1 MNPAAPVTRT
11 LRPGQDCWSDR
22 ANGTEAIYSVMRM
35 LVCVPWYAPARAFGG
50 TVTAAVATVK
60 GAVEA
65 GHDVTVAT
73 TDVLDL
79 RSRLPADAAAEPP
92 GARVV
97 RFPNVSQRLAAT
109 NVPLPRGLRR
119 WLHEHVHEF
128 DVVLLL
134 DVYSSVSVLG
144 GRAAARAGVPYVL
157 ETLGGL
163 PPTPERGRAVPKQA
177 FLALWGRRTVRE
189 AAACLYLSERERDE
203 YLAQGA
209 EAARLHPMPPPLD
222 LPDPDAVPRA
232 AAPTIIYLGQLH
244 PIKRINVLIDAF
256 AQVRAELPD
265 GRLEVI
271 GAPSAYG
278 ETLKDQTARLGLAE
292 AVAFR
297 GLISEEDKASA
308 LGSAHVFALL
318 SASEG
323 LPITPL
329 EALACGTPVV
339 LSPGCGL
346 PQVDGVAGVVCD
358 GTAAS
363 AADALLALLRD
374 PERARQLGEAG
385 RALAAGYRR
394 ERVVPQLVALLE
406 RVATPSSSSA

>member
-1 MNPAAPVTRT
+1 
-11 LRPGQDCWSDR
+11 
-22 ANGTEAIYSVMRM
+22 MRL

-65 GHDVTVAT
+65 GHEVTVAT

-79 RSRLPADAAAEPP
+79 ASRVPADAPPEPA

-97 RFPNVSQRLAAT
+97 RFPNLSQRLAAT
-109 NVPLPRGLRR
+109 NVPLPRGLQR
-119 WLHEHVHEF
+119 WLREHVCEF

-144 GRAAARAGVPYVL
+144 ARAAARAGVPYAL
-157 ETLGGL
+157 EALGTL
-163 PPTPERGRAVPKQA
+163 PATPERGRALPKRV

-189 AAACLYLSERERDE
+189 AAACLYLSDVEGDE

-209 EAARLHPMPPPLD
+209 EPARLHPMPPPLD
-222 LPDPDAVPRA
+222 LPSPNGVAKA
-232 AAPTIIYLGQLH
+232 AAPTIVYLGQLH
-244 PIKRINVLIDAF
+244 PIKRIDVLVDAF
-256 AQVRAELPD
+256 AQVHSELPEA
-265 GRLEVI
+265 RLEVI
-271 GAPSAYG
+271 GAPSPHG
-278 ETLKDQTARLGLAE
+278 EALREQAARLGLGDSI
-292 AVAFR
+292 AFR
-297 GLISEEDKASA
+297 GMIPEQDKAGA

-346 PQVDGVAGVVCD
+346 PQVDGVGGIVCE

-385 RALAAGYRR
+385 RALAADYRR
-394 ERVVPQLVALLE
+394 EKVVPELVALLE
-406 RVATPSSSSA
+406 RVATSSSSSA